1 MTVRDTILTRLRETL
16 SQPHLPFPP
25 AHSEPLT
32 HTERMTVTHAPA
44 DIWAQAQR
52 FQQELHA
59 VKGSCELL
67 ETVTEA
73 RLSVVSRLQLWL
85 EEEQAARKTVDAE
98 RPEDWQVLCWPLDQ
112 LQIEGLSVILKEV
125 GFKLIEPTDL
135 HDPQQRDSIRTVRAG
150 ITTVEAA
157 FASTGSFVV
166 GGRGAN
172 ARAASL
178 TPFRHLVVIPFSKLF
193 ATGEDWLA
201 QMRHAGK
208 LDNYLRQ
215 SRNLSIITGPSKSA
229 DLEGYL
235 TMGVHGPK
243 VVHAILF
250 DDLQQ

>member
-1 MTVRDTILTRLRETL
+1 MTVRDTILTRLREAL
-16 SQPHLPFPP
+16 RQPHLPFPP
-25 AHSEPLT
+25 PHSEGLT
-32 HTERMTVTHAPA
+32 HAERMTVTDAPG
-44 DIWAQAQR
+44 DVWAQAQR
-52 FQQELHA
+52 FRQELHA

-73 RLSVVSRLQLWL
+73 RLAVVSRLQLWL
-85 EEEQAARKTVDAE
+85 EEEQAARKTEDAE
-98 RPEDWQVLCWPLDQ
+98 RPEDWEVLCWPLDQ
-112 LQIEGLSVILKEV
+112 IQIEGLPLILEEL
-125 GFKLIEPTDL
+125 GFKLIQPTDL
-135 HDPQQRDSIRTVRAG
+135 HDPQQRDSIRRIRAG
-150 ITTVEAA
+150 ITTAEAA

-166 GGRGAN
+166 GGRGPN
-172 ARAASL
+172 TRAASL

-201 QMRHAGK
+201 QMRHSGR
-208 LDNYLRQ
+208 LDAYLRQ

-229 DLEGYL
+229 DLEGNL

>member
-16 SQPHLPFPP
+16 RQPHLPFPP
-25 AHSEPLT
+25 AHSEGLT
-32 HTERMTVTHAPA
+32 HAERMTVTNAPG

-98 RPEDWQVLCWPLDQ
+98 RPEDWEILCWPLDQ
-112 LQIEGLSVILKEV
+112 LQIEGLPLILEEL
-125 GFKLIEPTDL
+125 GFKLVQPSDL
-135 HDPQQRDSIRTVRAG
+135 HDPEQRDSIRRVRAG
-150 ITTVEAA
+150 ITTAEAA
-157 FASTGSFVV
+157 FASTGSFAV
-166 GGRGAN
+166 GGRGPN
-172 ARAASL
+172 TRAASL
-178 TPFRHLVVIPFSKLF
+178 TPFRHLVVIPFSKLY

-201 QMRHAGK
+201 QMRHAGR
-208 LDNYLRQ
+208 LDAYLRQ

-229 DLEGYL
+229 DLEGNL